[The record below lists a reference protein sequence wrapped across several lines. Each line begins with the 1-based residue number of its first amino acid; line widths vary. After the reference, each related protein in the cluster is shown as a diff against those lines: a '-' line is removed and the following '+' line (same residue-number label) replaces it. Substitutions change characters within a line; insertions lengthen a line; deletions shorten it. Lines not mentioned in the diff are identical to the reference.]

1 MNERSTNFGMQQRQ
15 TIVGNPRLFAYRK
28 THDFAAAAKFFKA
41 RLTSNAVRG
50 FCLSACCHSFSIYLP
65 GFCQQFLKFLSGV
78 FGGFMSEQKQFE
90 EIKLRLKGRVNGY
103 RAKLSPKNALLFA
116 FKTEIKELRERNAAY
131 DDIRLILAEENIIV
145 SINTLYRFCRD
156 VLGEK
161 SDGPHKSRA
170 PKYSPPKISPMP
182 SPPANTQ
189 TSIQA
194 ALQERRERLP
204 SLWGRRKRGPH
215 IADSKNL

>member
-1 MNERSTNFGMQQRQ
+1 
-15 TIVGNPRLFAYRK
+15 
-28 THDFAAAAKFFKA
+28 
-41 RLTSNAVRG
+41 
-50 FCLSACCHSFSIYLP
+50 
-65 GFCQQFLKFLSGV
+65 
-78 FGGFMSEQKQFE
+78 MSEQKPFE

-103 RAKLSPKNALLFA
+103 QAKLSPKNALLLP
-116 FKTEIKELRERNAAY
+116 FKTEIKELRSRNAAY

-170 PKYSPPKISPMP
+170 PKNSPTP
-182 SPPANTQ
+182 SPPANTE

-204 SLWGRRKRGPH
+204 GLWGRRKRGPH

>member
-1 MNERSTNFGMQQRQ
+1 MG
-15 TIVGNPRLFAYRK
+15 
-28 THDFAAAAKFFKA
+28 
-41 RLTSNAVRG
+41 
-50 FCLSACCHSFSIYLP
+50 
-65 GFCQQFLKFLSGV
+65 
-78 FGGFMSEQKQFE
+78 EQKPFE

-103 RAKLSPKNALLFA
+103 QARLSPKNALLLP
-116 FKTEIKELRERNAAY
+116 FKAEIKALRSRNAAY

-145 SINTLYRFCRD
+145 SLNTLYRFCRN

-170 PKYSPPKISPMP
+170 PKNSSPNISPMP
-182 SPPANTQ
+182 SPPTKTQ

-204 SLWGRRKRGPH
+204 GLWGRRKRGPH